1 MKVNLTYVFDT
12 KDGFRYERETPSEIL
27 EIARENY
34 KALKEL
40 ATGEGDYCDWYIDE
54 SKPLFPSGIITAEI
68 DGFHRQYNLTTI
80 VEPITEEETPAEE
93 DDDLA
98 PELRKGIEYVREN
111 IEEEDIAILRAKT
124 SKAYKA
130 HLTPDCYCDTDKVIE
145 LLGEYGEENDLEES
159 WWEDYADINDIIF
172 ELIK

>member
-27 EIARENY
+27 KIA
-34 KALKEL
+34 
-40 ATGEGDYCDWYIDE
+40 
-54 SKPLFPSGIITAEI
+54 
-68 DGFHRQYNLTTI
+68 
-80 VEPITEEETPAEE
+80 
-93 DDDLA
+93 
-98 PELRKGIEYVREN
+98 REN